1 MNMKTILVSLIASMG
16 IAHAAPALLVDW
28 GNPSRTGEGEWSRGG
43 DLVTV
48 TGDFNNNGTAN
59 DVRSYFAFDETT
71 PLSPGSAAY
80 LDNTSTSAVWY
91 GGQEV
96 ISYDHSGSTDF
107 YNQRIVS
114 GFDGRRYM
122 YNRFNNDGEIN
133 KINSVWVWQAA
144 DFLSSGAYTFDNS
157 ANSFMT
163 MENNDPNSTGSWFG
177 YNEGRFVIKLDGQY
191 YISEH
196 NRDDDGLTL
205 SGPASANW
213 ATYDPATNLGFDAST
228 ATFGTLDFT
237 GTSLEA
243 VGVFASRDSGALHV
257 TGVDFFSV
265 SAIPE
270 PGTLMLVGIA
280 LGSLLLF
287 RRRK

>member
-1 MNMKTILVSLIASMG
+1 MKTILATLIASMG
-16 IAHAAPALLVDW
+16 IAHAAPDLLVDW
-28 GNPSRTGEGEWSRGG
+28 GNPNQTGTGDWSRGG

-48 TGDFNNNGTAN
+48 TGDFNNNGIAN
-59 DVRSYFAFDETT
+59 DVHAYYAFDEST
-71 PLSPGSAAY
+71 PLSPSSSSY
-80 LDNTSTSAVWY
+80 LDNTTTSAVWY

-96 ISYDHSGSTDF
+96 ISYDHEGGTNF

-114 GFDGRRYM
+114 GHDGRRYI
-122 YNRFNNDGEIN
+122 YNRFNNDGAIN

-144 DFLSSGAYTFDNS
+144 DFLQGGAYTFDNS
-157 ANSFMT
+157 ANSYMT
-163 MENNDPNSTGSWFG
+163 MENNHENSTGSWFD

-196 NRDDDGLTL
+196 NRTVDGLTL

-213 ATYDPATNLGFDAST
+213 ATYDPATNLGFDAGT
-228 ATFGTLDFT
+228 ATFGTLDFS

-243 VGVFASRDSGALHV
+243 VGVFASRDSGTTHV
-257 TGVDFFSV
+257 TGIDFFSV
-265 SAIPE
+265 AAIPE
-270 PGTLMLVGIA
+270 PGTLVLMGIA
-280 LGSLLLF
+280 LGSLVLF